1 MLLFASSVCLETINL
16 NRNAYSVLST
26 SDKHNFKIQDNA
38 MWYLHS
44 SIGGGE
50 GGGKKGDIFTKKNP
64 FNKMFW
70 SKQTSSYG
78 KKATSMRPFLKNGF
92 KWKIWK
98 VIRHDK
104 EIH

>member
-1 MLLFASSVCLETINL
+1 MFFASSVYLETSNL
-16 NRNAYSVLST
+16 NRNTYSVLLI
-26 SDKHNFKIQDNA
+26 SDKYNFKIQDNA

-44 SIGGGE
+44 ST
-50 GGGKKGDIFTKKNP
+50 GGKKDDTFTNKIP
-64 FNKMFW
+64 FHKMFW

-78 KKATSMRPFLKNGF
+78 KEATSMRPFLKNGF
-92 KWKIWK
+92 KWEIWK